1 MIQIENLNISN
12 KQQLINYF
20 QKCQEDRTILRDGLR
35 NPDNEQIAWYKNEVQ
50 NDDGI
55 SALAKKN
62 HLNEEMIE
70 ELKKLTKN
78 NENVSAKFCCWIHF
92 QLKDLAKK
100 DFVVMRE
107 LNKHA
112 EDMIEVLEKFGYKFV
127 SVAPE
132 LTNELTTLAQEQK
145 AIGFSVCRNAW
156 MKEPDPLQEIQRRP
170 EGLNTIFCEI
180 KGTNCIA
187 NYAEDLFKLR
197 RSLSDCIVI
206 NGKIPNPTV
215 DEGRQEVKGIVK
227 PVLQRFLR
235 EKRITGND
243 AKVLKALCCRYFSQ
257 VSKEK
262 VGTLLYYGSITEKK
276 EIQLLDF
283 AKELPIDVIIL
294 NHAKEESYDFK
305 GDFMVIE
312 EEFASPLA
320 QFPEEVLATGAA
332 SVEKTLDQVLYGDE
346 NFSRPNQY
354 SDVES
359 IILNVTKEDVTGLW
373 SEAIKMRTG
382 YGIEN
387 GKVIVPTLYAQIT
400 GLGNF
405 SKRSYIDFV
414 SDLTQNSMCFVTEAL
429 EISPIKL
436 KGDSSLKTMSDK
448 HFNKKFAEKV
458 LSMTPLSILSQEKQN
473 LLVEKANEMI
483 KKYKFN
489 SIWDVL
495 TFAGIL
501 FAIPEALAQL
511 IHVWDLT
518 KVNPKIVMVLTGT
531 RKLESKEEVMLQ
543 YLHAIGFDV
552 LLFVPTGYGL
562 VTEDLL
568 RSGLQKI
575 DLSNYNFSIQYSEIV
590 SNRKGLLNRLF
601 HRLAK

>member
-1 MIQIENLNISN
+1 MIQIENLNISS

-50 NDDGI
+50 NDGGL

-100 DFVVMRE
+100 DFVVTRE

-112 EDMIEVLEKFGYKFV
+112 EDMVEVLEKFGYKFV

-132 LTNELTTLAQEQK
+132 LTKELTTLAQEQK

-373 SEAIKMRTG
+373 SEEIKMRTG

-501 FAIPEALAQL
+501 FAIPVALAQL

-531 RKLESKEEVMLQ
+531 RKLESKEDVMLQ

>member
-50 NDDGI
+50 NDGGI

-100 DFVVMRE
+100 DFVVTRE

-112 EDMIEVLEKFGYKFV
+112 EYMVEVLEKFGYKFV

-132 LTNELTTLAQEQK
+132 LTKELTTLAQEQK

-215 DEGRQEVKGIVK
+215 DEGRQEVKGIAK

-257 VSKEK
+257 VSKAK
-262 VGTLLYYGSITEKK
+262 VETLLYYGSITEKK

-283 AKELPIDVIIL
+283 AKELPMDVIIL

-320 QFPEEVLATGAA
+320 QFPDEVLATGAA

-354 SDVES
+354 SEVES

-373 SEAIKMRTG
+373 DEEIKMRTG
-382 YGIEN
+382 YGIED

-400 GLGNF
+400 GLGNS

-414 SDLTQNSMCFVTEAL
+414 SALTQNSMCFVTEAL

-473 LLVEKANEMI
+473 LLIEKANEVI

-575 DLSNYNFSIQYSEIV
+575 DLGNYNFSIQYSEIV

>member
-243 AKVLKALCCRYFSQ
+243 AKVLKALCCSYFSQ

-332 SVEKTLDQVLYGDE
+332 SVEKTLDQILYGDE

-373 SEAIKMRTG
+373 SEEIKMRTG

>member
-243 AKVLKALCCRYFSQ
+243 AKVLKTLCCRYFSQ

-373 SEAIKMRTG
+373 SEEIKMRTG

>member
-50 NDDGI
+50 NDGGL

-100 DFVVMRE
+100 DFVVTRE

-112 EDMIEVLEKFGYKFV
+112 EDMVEVLEKFGYKFV

-132 LTNELTTLAQEQK
+132 LTKELTTLAQEQK

-156 MKEPDPLQEIQRRP
+156 MKETDPLQEIQRRP

-373 SEAIKMRTG
+373 SEEIKMRTG

>member
-100 DFVVMRE
+100 DFVVIRE

-373 SEAIKMRTG
+373 SEEIKMRTG

-562 VTEDLL
+562 ITEDLL

>member
-50 NDDGI
+50 NDDGL

-373 SEAIKMRTG
+373 SEEIKMRTG

-518 KVNPKIVMVLTGT
+518 KVNPKIVMVLIGT

>member
-132 LTNELTTLAQEQK
+132 LTKELTTLAQEQK

-373 SEAIKMRTG
+373 SEEIKMRTG

-562 VTEDLL
+562 VIEDLL

>member
-50 NDDGI
+50 NDDGL

-62 HLNEEMIE
+62 YLNEEMIE

-78 NENVSAKFCCWIHF
+78 NENISAKFCCWIHF

-320 QFPEEVLATGAA
+320 QFPEEVIATGAA

-373 SEAIKMRTG
+373 SEEIKMRTG

>member
-373 SEAIKMRTG
+373 SEEIKMRTG

-414 SDLTQNSMCFVTEAL
+414 TDLTQNSMCFVTEAL

-531 RKLESKEEVMLQ
+531 RKLESKEEIMLQ

>member
-1 MIQIENLNISN
+1 MIQIENLNISS

-50 NDDGI
+50 NDGGL

-100 DFVVMRE
+100 DFVVTRE

-112 EDMIEVLEKFGYKFV
+112 EDMVEVLEKFGYKFV

-132 LTNELTTLAQEQK
+132 LTKELTTLAQEQK

-373 SEAIKMRTG
+373 SEEIKIRTG